1 MEDALIRMF
10 LIAIGLSALLL
21 SSCAEERKGE
31 DRTEENPTGMSKPA
45 LGVLDAGARTRKA
58 ANRAVESQDSR
69 LEQARDLSG
78 GGNPTGE

>member
-1 MEDALIRMF
+1 MTRMF

-21 SSCAEERKGE
+21 SSCAEKRKGE

-58 ANRAVESQDSR
+58 ADQAVERQNR
-69 LEQARDLSG
+69 MLEEARQATNG
-78 GGNPTGE
+78 GEGL